1 MLLEK
6 SGAAVTSAGA
16 AAEAFAAF
24 EKSRPDI
31 IISDISLPEED
42 GHQLLQRIRKLEME
56 NKEPPTPAPPT
67 GAGIR
72 LSQTH
77 CKASDGSDAAGGGCD
92 AARRQRPRREWRMT
106 YSRKRAA
113 NHAAAPTL

>member
-6 SGAAVTSAGA
+6 SGAAVSSAGA

-56 NKEPPTPAPPT
+56 NKEPPTPAIALT
-67 GAGIR
+67 ASASNADRR
-72 LSQTH
+72 L
-77 CKASDGSDAAGGGCD
+77 
-92 AARRQRPRREWRMT
+92 ARESGFHKHIAKPV
-106 YSRKRAA
+106 
-113 NHAAAPTL
+113 AAAMLLAAVATLLDDKDRAENGG